1 MTYASKRR
9 QQENRPEALAEVIE
23 PRNPKDGKADA
34 VVVAEGNIVKAA
46 MGEAFAT
53 SPGSKSLACSTWM
66 GCINL
71 GDLACSPEAEN
82 GRQVITKQGSQMAG
96 KKSDD

>member
-1 MTYASKRR
+1 M
-9 QQENRPEALAEVIE
+9 IE

-34 VVVAEGNIVKAA
+34 VIVAEGNIAKAA
-46 MGEAFAT
+46 MGEEFAA
-53 SPGSKSLACSTWM
+53 SPGSKSLACSTLT

-71 GDLACSPEAEN
+71 GDLTCSSEAEN
-82 GRQVITKQGSQMAG
+82 GRQVITKQGSQTAG